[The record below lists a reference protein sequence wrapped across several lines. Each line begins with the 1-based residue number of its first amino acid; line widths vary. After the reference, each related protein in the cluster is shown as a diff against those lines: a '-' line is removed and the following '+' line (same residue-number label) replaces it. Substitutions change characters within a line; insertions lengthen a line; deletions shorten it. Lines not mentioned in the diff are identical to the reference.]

1 MAFTYGNQK
10 NSILIIM
17 ELLNKSLFWIS
28 TGLLVPTI
36 VGLLYFLGKGLLLLG
51 EFYGVYMNRLKLN
64 KGLFKTISRLHS
76 EELAH
81 LEAEVNSQKSSL
93 LSDSIHLLL
102 KSKNSKVRQ
111 EKVLTDFE
119 MTCEKDLDRF
129 RTLSKMGPML
139 GLMGTLIPLGP
150 ALASLAAGDISVMAK
165 DMQLAF
171 NSTVV
176 GLVIGALGYLML
188 QTKQRWSLED
198 LNRLEFIHEL
208 ITEASCEE
216 EEKALSVLR

>member
-1 MAFTYGNQK
+1 
-10 NSILIIM
+10 M
-17 ELLNKSLFWIS
+17 EILNKSLFWIS

-36 VGLLYFLGKGLLLLG
+36 LGLLYFLGKGLLLLG

-64 KGLFKTISRLHS
+64 KGLYKTISRLQP
-76 EELAH
+76 EELPG
-81 LEAEVNSQKSSL
+81 LETKVSNQKSTL
-93 LSDSIHLLL
+93 FSDSIRRLLETR
-102 KSKNSKVRQ
+102 SSKVQQ

-119 MTCEKDLDRF
+119 MASEKDLDRF

-150 ALASLAAGDISVMAK
+150 ALASLAAGDISIMAK

-176 GLVIGALGYLML
+176 GLVIGAIGYLLL

-198 LNRLEFIHEL
+198 LNRLEYIHEL

-216 EEKALSVLR
+216 EEKAHSV

>member
-1 MAFTYGNQK
+1 
-10 NSILIIM
+10 M

-76 EELAH
+76 EELPH

-102 KSKNSKVRQ
+102 KSKDSKVRQ

-119 MTCEKDLDRF
+119 MACEKDLDRF

>member
-10 NSILIIM
+10 NSTLIIM

-76 EELAH
+76 EELPH

-102 KSKNSKVRQ
+102 KSKDSKVRQ

-119 MTCEKDLDRF
+119 MACEKDLDRF

>member
-119 MTCEKDLDRF
+119 MACEKDLDRF